1 MRKKRFVCLFAA
13 ALCALS
19 AAAFAAC
26 ADDSGGSG
34 GNTNGGSNGN
44 PGGEQTVTKEYTVSF
59 DSAGGTAVQSVTVKE
74 GSTLKAPETPVK
86 ATLSVRYE
94 FTGWYY
100 EGRQWSFE
108 TDVVSE
114 NITLTAEWELAEE
127 YTKVYPPKS

>member
-13 ALCALS
+13 ALCAVS

-26 ADDSGGSG
+26 ADDS
-34 GNTNGGSNGN
+34 GGSNGN

-86 ATLSVRYE
+86 ATLSARYE